1 MLFAFAEDGVVW
13 VLEHESDAK
22 VGFEPIDVE
31 NGVFI
36 FYAEDGT
43 WLEPRFIRPNKRK
56 LFGLVLE
63 QGEYELVRGQAA
75 EADAFEVALSE
86 ARAIEPNL
94 HFKTI
99 EEIRRHVERI
109 KSGQ

>member
-13 VLEHESDAK
+13 VFEHESAAK
-22 VGFEPIDVE
+22 VEFGPIDVE
-31 NGVFI
+31 NEVFV

-43 WLEPRFIRPNKRK
+43 WLKPCFTRPNKRK

-63 QGEYELVRGQAA
+63 QGEYEFVRGQEA
-75 EADAFEVALSE
+75 EADSFEVALSE
-86 ARAIEPNL
+86 ARAVEPNL
-94 HFKTI
+94 HFKTV
-99 EEIRRHVERI
+99 EEIRRHVEKI